1 MRLVHDQE
9 VWTVLDEIVALPV
22 ALHKV
27 NADNLERVVAV
38 NAAAPLR
45 YSPLKLVHRAGADD
59 HRVEAELF
67 AEFLLPLLAKVG
79 RAEDAKAFDLA
90 AIQQLTR
97 DEQSLNRFANANV
110 VGDEHPD
117 HVEPQG

>member
-59 HRVEAELF
+59 HRDEAELF

-79 RAEDAKAFDLA
+79 RAEDTERFNLA
-90 AIQQLTR
+90 TIQHFAG
-97 DEQSLNRFANANV
+97 DEQRLDRFADANV
-110 VGDEHPD
+110 VG
-117 HVEPQG
+117 